1 MTALTDQQRET
12 IQAQIE
18 ATEARTSAEFVTVI
32 AQSAESYLFI
42 PTLVAAVAT
51 FLLSGVF
58 LLFQSAL
65 PLTMIEFYA
74 GQVVVFAILALI
86 CRIPEIRFA
95 LVPKS
100 IRHQRASRLARQ
112 MFLDLRLTE
121 TEDRNAAL
129 LFAAMGERYVE
140 IIADVGLQ
148 QRLEDPEVWDGI
160 VERFVEDVRAG
171 EVGEGFAYAIE
182 GCADVMAAHF
192 PNREDAP
199 NRFLDKLIEI

>member
-1 MTALTDQQRET
+1 MTTLTDQQRET
-12 IQAQIE
+12 IQAQIR
-18 ATEARTSAEFVTVI
+18 AGEARTSAEFVTVI

-51 FLLSGVF
+51 FLLSGIF
-58 LLFQSAL
+58 LAFQSAM
-65 PLTMIEFYA
+65 PLTMIEFFA
-74 GQVVVFAILALI
+74 GQVAVFAILALI

-112 MFLDLRLTE
+112 MFLDLGLTE
-121 TEDRNAAL
+121 TEDRNAVL

-148 QRLEDPEVWDGI
+148 QRLDKPEVWDEI
-160 VERFVEDVRAG
+160 VERFVASVRAG
-171 EVGEGFAYAIE
+171 EIGEGFTQAID
-182 GCADVMAAHF
+182 GCADVMAKHF
-192 PNREDAP
+192 PNRDDAP
-199 NRFLDKLIEI
+199 NRFPDRLIEI

>member
-18 ATEARTSAEFVTVI
+18 AAEARTSAEFVTVI

-160 VERFVEDVRAG
+160 V
-171 EVGEGFAYAIE
+171 
-182 GCADVMAAHF
+182 
-192 PNREDAP
+192 
-199 NRFLDKLIEI
+199 